1 MERELGKATGYI
13 EAAQKAAISHGSTL
27 KSVSIE
33 FGEEYTTMTVCT
45 VTDGGEKTDPDID
58 KWLERI
64 KKKKEEQKE
73 ADKKLEQKRV
83 EAQELEADSYKM
95 ELKGKDLADLT
106 NQFSRQLSLQAGVTA
121 LSGFDVKA

>member
-1 MERELGKATGYI
+1 
-13 EAAQKAAISHGSTL
+13 
-27 KSVSIE
+27 
-33 FGEEYTTMTVCT
+33 MTVCT

-73 ADKKLEQKRV
+73 AEKKLEQKKTDEQMLN
-83 EAQELEADSYKM
+83 EATNTM

-106 NQFSRQLSLQAGVTA
+106 NQFAMKLSMQAGVSA
-121 LSGFDVKA
+121 LGGFDVKA